1 MLRRHPLL
9 GVGPDG
15 FRLAYG
21 LYAVPPQRTWDS
33 RILANSLYLE
43 ILADLGL
50 AGAGCFMT
58 AIILAVLAIRT
69 AMRGGRAS
77 PMPVSIGVLAAM
89 AALLGHGF
97 VDYSLQSHAL
107 FLLCWIL
114 CGMLVASFRQRS
126 RLHQRRRR
134 DVLIGIEATAA
145 LETRRTGVGNYA
157 AQLVSGLSA
166 LDTGGADLDLVLF
179 ANRNARQRTGPLAS
193 LPGPYGR
200 DHLPV
205 RTLWMQL
212 GLPRSIARLRPD
224 LCHFPNHLAPVLR
237 RLDSPFVVT
246 IHDMAVYR
254 CPRYQPL
261 KTTLIHRALIPAVV
275 RRASLVLTV
284 SESARQDILERLR
297 LPEERVRVV
306 YEGVHAAFHAAP
318 SYSRMQGLR
327 ARHGLQAPYILSVGT
342 LEPRKN
348 HLGLIEA
355 YERLVLQ
362 QRVPHH
368 LVIAGG
374 PGWRNRALLERLASS
389 GLRDRI
395 HLLGY
400 VDDAD
405 LPTLY
410 QGADAFAF
418 PSWYEGFGLPVLEA
432 FACGVPSLISHDPAL
447 REIAGAGNAL
457 VADPACPDEM
467 AAALH
472 RLLSDDPLRAV
483 LRLRGLRRAREF
495 SWERCAQQTL
505 AVYREAT
512 ALAPVGR
519 QLLSFGG

>member
-1 MLRRHPLL
+1 
-9 GVGPDG
+9 
-15 FRLAYG
+15 
-21 LYAVPPQRTWDS
+21 
-33 RILANSLYLE
+33 
-43 ILADLGL
+43 
-50 AGAGCFMT
+50 
-58 AIILAVLAIRT
+58 
-69 AMRGGRAS
+69 MRVKGRK
-77 PMPVSIGVLAAM
+77 M
-89 AALLGHGF
+89 
-97 VDYSLQSHAL
+97 
-107 FLLCWIL
+107 
-114 CGMLVASFRQRS
+114 R
-126 RLHQRRRR
+126 
-134 DVLIGIEATAA
+134 IGIEATAA
-145 LETRRTGVGNYA
+145 LETRRTGVGNYV
-157 AQLVSGLSA
+157 AQLLTGLHA
-166 LDTGGADLDLVLF
+166 LDSGGASLELTLF
-179 ANRNARQRTGPLAS
+179 ANREAQPGTGTLAS
-193 LPGPYGR
+193 LPLPYR
-200 DHLPV
+200 QDRLPI

-237 RLDSPFVVT
+237 QLDSPFVVT

-261 KTTLIHRALIPAVV
+261 KTSLIHRALIPAVV

-284 SESARQDILERLR
+284 SESARQDILEHLR

-318 SYSRMQGLR
+318 SYSQVQGLR
-327 ARHGLQAPYILSVGT
+327 GRLGLQAPYILSVGT

-348 HLGLIEA
+348 HLGLVEA
-355 YERLVLQ
+355 YTRLVLQ

-374 PGWRNRALLERLASS
+374 QGWRNRALLERLASCE
-389 GLRDRI
+389 LRDRI

-410 QGADAFAF
+410 QGAAAFAF

-447 REIAGAGNAL
+447 REIAGPGNAL

-472 RLLSDDPLRAV
+472 RLLSDDPLRAM

-505 AVYREAT
+505 SVYREAT

-519 QLLSFGG
+519 QLLSIGG